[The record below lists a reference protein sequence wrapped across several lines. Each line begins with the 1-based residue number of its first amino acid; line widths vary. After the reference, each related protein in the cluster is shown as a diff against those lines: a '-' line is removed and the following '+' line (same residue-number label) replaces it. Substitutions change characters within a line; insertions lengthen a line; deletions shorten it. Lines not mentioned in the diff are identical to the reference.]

1 MIEKTRLFLF
11 FAYKKRQIFQNKR
24 SRILFTGD
32 DMTIYVDVVLIE
44 NLIMNYIILLATGLI
59 LKIKI
64 KHIRLILG
72 SLLGAIYT
80 IVAYTGFLKIYSSFI
95 LKIILSVII
104 VYIAYYPQS
113 VKKLCKELLFFYLT
127 SFVFGGAAFALIYI
141 VKPQDILMK
150 NGLFLGT
157 YPLKTVILAAIV
169 AFVVIITAFTI
180 IKSKMTKKD
189 LIYKIEVKLNGKEI
203 KTEALVDTGNMLK
216 EPITNTPVVVIERSI
231 LYDVIPKEILN
242 HLEDIIGGDF
252 EKIPEEIR
260 NKYISKLKLIPFSSL
275 GKQNGM
281 LIGIK
286 PEYLKIIKKEEID
299 EEQEEKMEITN
310 VILGIYDKSLTK
322 KGEYRALMGMELVK
336 T

>member
-1 MIEKTRLFLF
+1 
-11 FAYKKRQIFQNKR
+11 
-24 SRILFTGD
+24 
-32 DMTIYVDVVLIE
+32 MTIYVDVVLIE
-44 NLIMNYIILLATGLI
+44 NLIMNYIILLATRLI

-64 KHIRLILG
+64 KHIRLMLG
-72 SLLGAIYT
+72 GLLGAIYS
-80 IVAYTGFLKIYSSFI
+80 IVAYTGILKIYSSFI
-95 LKIILSVII
+95 LKIILSIII
-104 VYIAYYPQS
+104 VYIAYNPQS

-169 AFVVIITAFTI
+169 AFVVVITAFTI
-180 IKSKMTKKD
+180 IKSKFTKKD
-189 LIYKIEVKLNGKEI
+189 MICEIEVKLNSKII
-203 KTEALVDTGNMLK
+203 KTEALIDTGNMLK
-216 EPITNTPVVVIERSI
+216 EPITNTPVVVIEHTL
-231 LYDVIPKEILN
+231 LYDCIPKEILN

-252 EKIPEEIR
+252 EKIPEEIK
-260 NKYISKLKLIPFSSL
+260 NVYISKLKLIPFSSL

-286 PEYLKIIKKEEID
+286 PEYLKIIK
-299 EEQEEKMEITN
+299 EEQINVKEN

-322 KGEYRALMGMELVK
+322 KGEYRALMGMEFV
-336 T
+336 